1 MILMSMVPFIP
12 EKVNDKMTK
21 DEFVKVT
28 LKADQSSSVTGN
40 PNMVKKAMKKSAKKA
55 KKSGG
60 KKKGRS
66 MKKKK

>member
-1 MILMSMVPFIP
+1 MWDRLLFSDWSRRSDRVCTQYGVLFLWVLFRSFGRVVIVDRCL
-12 EKVNDKMTK
+12 
-21 DEFVKVT
+21 
-28 LKADQSSSVTGN
+28 
-40 PNMVKKAMKKSAKKA
+40 KKAMKKSAKKA